1 VLESNSFVVKERTRI
16 LAARKAYDLLDG
28 ETGKPLGTAA
38 TTVGGLWTALGLV
51 LGKDSVPVTIEVR
64 EPPDDSLLF
73 TVRRSG
79 LLLKRVEVHDSQG
92 VFLGSYRAKRL
103 SLTGGFHVYDKDGQV
118 FCDVRGKLFR
128 SEYTFVTPDGK
139 AELAKVTKQW
149 GGLAKE
155 LFTSADTY
163 GVRINP
169 DFAEQPIA
177 KMLILGAALAIDAL
191 FPKGKDD

>member
-1 VLESNSFVVKERTRI
+1 MLESNSFVVKERARL
-16 LAARKAYDLLDG
+16 LAARNAYDILDG
-28 ETGKPLGTAA
+28 ETGKPLGTA
-38 TTVGGLWTALGLV
+38 TTVVGGVWTALGLV
-51 LGKDSVPVTIEVR
+51 LGKDSVPVTVEVR

-79 LLLKRVEVHDSQG
+79 VLLKTIEAYDSQG
-92 VFLGSYRAKRL
+92 VLLGSCRAKRL
-103 SLTGGFHVYDKDGQV
+103 RLAGGFRV
-118 FCDVRGKLFR
+118 FDRGGSLFADVRGKLFQ
-128 SEYTFVTPDGK
+128 SEYAFATPDGK
-139 AELAKVTKQW
+139 AELATVSKKW

-155 LFTSADTY
+155 LFTSAGTY

-191 FPKGKDD
+191 FPKGKGD

>member
-1 VLESNSFVVKERTRI
+1 VLESNSFVIKERARI
-16 LAARKAYDLLDG
+16 LTARKAYDVLDG
-28 ETGKPLGTAA
+28 ETAKPLGTAA
-38 TTVGGLWTALGLV
+38 TVVGGAWTALGLV
-51 LGKDSVPVTIEVR
+51 LGKNSVPVTIEVR

-79 LLLKRVEVHDSQG
+79 LVLKRVEAHDSQG
-92 VFLGSYRAKRL
+92 VLLGSYRAKRL
-103 SLTGGFHVYDKDGQV
+103 SLAGGFQVYDKDGAP
-118 FCDVRGKLFR
+118 FADVRGKLFR

-163 GVRINP
+163 GVRIDP

-177 KMLILGAALAIDAL
+177 KMLILGAALAIGAL